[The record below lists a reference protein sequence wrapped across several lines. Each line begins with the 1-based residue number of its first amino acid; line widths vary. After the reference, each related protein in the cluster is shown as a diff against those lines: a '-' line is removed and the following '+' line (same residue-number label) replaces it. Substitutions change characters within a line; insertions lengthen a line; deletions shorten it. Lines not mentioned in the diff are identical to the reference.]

1 MSFEDGFTDV
11 VGSDLFR
18 AKESA
23 VESSDTSGCSCSIG
37 KFDKDVAILK
47 E

>member
-18 AKESA
+18 AEESA
-23 VESSDTSGCSCSIG
+23 VESSDTSGCSRSIG
-37 KFDKDVAILK
+37 KFDENVSILK
-47 E
+47 D